1 MQLDEYLQGKPRGT
15 TARLAA
21 RLGITKTWM
30 SLIVSRRRKP
40 SPELAV
46 LIEEYTEGKVKR
58 RDLLPE
64 IFS

>member
-1 MQLDEYLQGKPRGT
+1 MQLDQYLKDKPRGT
-15 TARLAA
+15 TANLAA
-21 RLGITKTWM
+21 KLGITRTWM

-46 LIEEYTEGKVKR
+46 LIEQFTEGAVTRK
-58 RDLLPE
+58 DLLPE

>member
-46 LIEEYTEGKVKR
+46 LIEECTEGKVKR